1 MHIVY
6 IDTIIFDLQHA
17 GGISV
22 YWYEIIKRLL
32 ADESVEPYFLVSD
45 TPKNNLYWDKL
56 TLPEDRIV
64 RCNANRYRAVKYK
77 ENRGHVFISSYYRYS
92 ENKHAYNITVVHDF
106 TYELYAH
113 GLRKWV
119 HHWQKSKA
127 IKKSKQVIC
136 ISQNTQR
143 DMLRFCKCKCP
154 SAVVYNGVSEAY
166 KVLSDEE
173 LKERLT
179 AFQDVERDIIENK
192 PFVLWVGGR
201 AGYKNWKSGV
211 ALFKTL
217 PQEYYM
223 ISVGGGNPTDEEKK
237 LLGEWESRHIWLSA
251 VDEDKLCALYN
262 KAYCLLYLS
271 EYEGFGLPVAEAEQ
285 CGCPVVAL
293 NRSSIPEIAEGSEL
307 VLLADSIQVCPLN
320 LQHVQSKEKFSWT
333 ITYERLKMILDS
345 IHGNN

>member
-6 IDTIIFDLQHA
+6 IDTVIFDLQHA

-22 YWYEIIKRLL
+22 YWYEIIKRML
-32 ADESVEPYFLVSD
+32 ADESVDPYFLVSD

-56 TLPEDRIV
+56 TLPENKIV
-64 RCNANRYRAVKYK
+64 RCNTNRYRAVNYK
-77 ENRGHVFISSYYRYS
+77 EQRDHVFISSYYRYS
-92 ENKHAYNITVVHDF
+92 VNKNAYNVTVVHDF

-127 IKKSKQVIC
+127 VKKSQQVIC
-136 ISQNTQR
+136 ISQNTQK
-143 DMLRFCKCKCP
+143 DMHRFCKCKCP
-154 SAVVYNGVSEAY
+154 SSVVYNGVSDAY
-166 KVLSDEE
+166 KVLTEEE
-173 LKERLT
+173 LKERLI
-179 AFQDVERDIIENK
+179 AFQNSERDIIENK

-223 ISVGGGNPTDEEKK
+223 ISVGGGKPTDEEKQ
-237 LLGEWESRHIWLSA
+237 LLGEWENRHIWLSA
-251 VDEDKLCALYN
+251 VDEDKLCVLYN

-271 EYEGFGLPVAEAEQ
+271 EYEGFGLPVAEAQQ

-293 NRSSIPEIAEGSEL
+293 NRSSLPEIAVNSCL
-307 VLLADSIQVCPLN
+307 VHLFVDTPAVLPI
-320 LQHVQSKEKFSWT
+320 LQHDISEYRFCWEQTYAGIKKF
-333 ITYERLKMILDS
+333 LKLGEDI
-345 IHGNN
+345 

>member
-1 MHIVY
+1 M
-6 IDTIIFDLQHA
+6 
-17 GGISV
+17 
-22 YWYEIIKRLL
+22 
-32 ADESVEPYFLVSD
+32 
-45 TPKNNLYWDKL
+45 
-56 TLPEDRIV
+56 
-64 RCNANRYRAVKYK
+64 
-77 ENRGHVFISSYYRYS
+77 
-92 ENKHAYNITVVHDF
+92 
-106 TYELYAH
+106 
-113 GLRKWV
+113 
-119 HHWQKSKA
+119 
-127 IKKSKQVIC
+127 
-136 ISQNTQR
+136 
-143 DMLRFCKCKCP
+143 
-154 SAVVYNGVSEAY
+154 
-166 KVLSDEE
+166 
-173 LKERLT
+173 KERLT